1 MEGTSISKRESQL
14 ITNIERRDMVVFTP
28 TDIRRFLN
36 LSGVNASR
44 IIQNMNNKGLIK
56 RVERGKYIL
65 TVTLNEL
72 DVYEIVSELF
82 KPSYIS
88 FWSALHF
95 HSMTDQVPR
104 TVFLATTRRKRALR
118 LQGQTIRYV
127 TIKEQMFFGYE
138 RLGKV
143 VVSDPEKT
151 VIDCLRH
158 PEYSGGIPQ
167 VYRALSKDLDL
178 ERLVEYC
185 TRTGSSAIASR
196 LGYILEKK
204 KITFRKDDLKC
215 MVTTYTK
222 LDVECEPIDPDPK
235 WKLYVNGEM
244 K

>member
-1 MEGTSISKRESQL
+1 MNSTGISRRESQL
-14 ITNIERRDMVVFTP
+14 ITDIKKREMVIFTP
-28 TDIRRFLN
+28 TDTRRFLDI
-36 LSGVNASR
+36 SEVNARR
-44 IIQNMNNKGLIK
+44 IIQNMNNKDLIR

-65 TVTLNEL
+65 TETLNEL
-72 DVYEIVSELF
+72 DVYEIVSEIF
-82 KPSYIS
+82 KPSYIA

-104 TVFLATTRRKRALR
+104 TVFMATTRRKRALH

-127 TIKEQMFFGYE
+127 TIKEKMLFGYE
-138 RLGKV
+138 RLEKV

-158 PEYSGGIPQ
+158 PEYSGGIPHI
-167 VYRALSKDLDL
+167 YRALSKDLDP

-196 LGYILEKK
+196 LGYMLEKK
-204 KITFRKDDLKC
+204 KINFKKDELKC
-215 MVTTYTK
+215 MVSTYTK
-222 LDVECEPIDPDPK
+222 LDQEYEPSDPDPE
-235 WKLYVNGEM
+235 WKLYVNRDL